1 MTVFFF
7 FFFLIKFALVWLLGR
22 GWIMRAKIEAG
33 IGVTVVGALEM
44 RWLTLWAGPR
54 RRGSGQRAQPKGLD
68 DGFAVRPEKKRTPGR
83 LLSLGFGQ
91 PRRG

>member
-1 MTVFFF
+1 
-7 FFFLIKFALVWLLGR
+7 
-22 GWIMRAKIEAG
+22 MRAKIEAG

-54 RRGSGQRAQPKGLD
+54 RRGSGQRVQPKGLD

-83 LLSLGFGQ
+83 LLSFGFGQ
-91 PRRG
+91 LRRG